1 MRISANDVDV
11 YWLDEECDKDI
22 DTLVIYCGQE
32 PCPLPT
38 ILLDNTREEAQHVAT
53 ILSKLGR
60 VHPFMD
66 KDTAIGTKLYKVGNN
81 LLLKFADFHPVTSG
95 NHWLF
100 GYPIVRESLL
110 ATTERFNISDVVVLT
125 SSLYSHKET
134 NIPVSDSQFYSKRF
148 SELGDEVLPMFAWVC
163 GLLSESVNEID
174 ANFIFF
180 KSTPKKVLSQQMFA
194 DGIGLMEFIMPINH
208 KDAQDSYNEY
218 ESELNDR
225 KMDNKLFTTPDA
237 SDNGGMYS

>member
-11 YWLDEECDKDI
+11 YWLDEECDVDI

-38 ILLDNTREEAQHVAT
+38 ILLDNTEEEAQHIAT

-66 KDTAIGTKLYKVGNN
+66 KDTPIGTKLYRVGNN
-81 LLLKFADFHPVTSG
+81 LLLKLADFHPVTSG

-110 ATTERFNISDVVVLT
+110 ATTERFNISDIVVLT

-134 NIPVSDSQFYSKRF
+134 NVLKSDAQFSSKRF
-148 SELGDEVLPMFAWVC
+148 SELDEEILPMFAWVC
-163 GLLSESVNEID
+163 GMLSESVNKID

-180 KSTPKKVLSQQMFA
+180 NSTPRKVMSQEMFA
-194 DGIGLMEFIMPINH
+194 DGIGLMQFIMPINL
-208 KDAQDSYNEY
+208 KEAQESYNEY

-225 KMDNKLFTTPDA
+225 KTGKDLFTIPDV
-237 SDNGGMYS
+237 SENGGMYS